1 MKNRYYL
8 IEPIDIDGDKNP
20 DGFLVSQYRIDKNGN
35 KIFLKNKYITY
46 KLFKEK
52 VKSKSKTGGRRF
64 VNSIVPVSQNKI
76 VYVNEK
82 GYNANM
88 NTKYYPNYN
97 QPYRSNSQPYPYNPH
112 QNQYQYNPYQ
122 NQYNPNNP
130 YNQYPPQVMVRDNNS
145 FGSNLMSG
153 LGLGIGFS
161 FADNIIDGFF
171 N

>member
-20 DGFLVSQYRIDKNGN
+20 DGFLVSQYRIDKKGN
-35 KIFLKNKYITY
+35 KIFLKNRYVTY

-52 VKSKSKTGGRRF
+52 IKSKTGGKNN
-64 VNSIVPVSQNKI
+64 VKNIPPQSNV

-88 NTKYYPNYN
+88 NTKFYPNHN
-97 QPYRSNSQPYPYNPH
+97 QPYRSNSQEYPYNPH
-112 QNQYQYNPYQ
+112 QNPYNPQ
-122 NQYNPNNP
+122 NP
-130 YNQYPPQVMVRDNNS
+130 YNQPQVMVRDNNS
-145 FGSNLMSG
+145 FGGNLMSG
-153 LGLGIGFS
+153 VGLGLGFS
-161 FADNIIDGFF
+161 FGSNVMNEFF

>member
-20 DGFLVSQYRIDKNGN
+20 DGFLVSQYRIDKKGN

-52 VKSKSKTGGRRF
+52 IKSKTGGKNN
-64 VNSIVPVSQNKI
+64 VKNIPPQSNV

-88 NTKYYPNYN
+88 NTKYYPNHN
-97 QPYRSNSQPYPYNPH
+97 QPYRSNSQEYPYNPH
-112 QNQYQYNPYQ
+112 QNPYNPHQ
-122 NQYNPNNP
+122 NPYNPHQNPYNPHQNP
-130 YNQYPPQVMVRDNNS
+130 YNQPQVMVRDNNS
-145 FGSNLMSG
+145 FGGNLMSG
-153 LGLGIGFS
+153 VGLGLGFS
-161 FADNIIDGFF
+161 FGSNVMNEFF